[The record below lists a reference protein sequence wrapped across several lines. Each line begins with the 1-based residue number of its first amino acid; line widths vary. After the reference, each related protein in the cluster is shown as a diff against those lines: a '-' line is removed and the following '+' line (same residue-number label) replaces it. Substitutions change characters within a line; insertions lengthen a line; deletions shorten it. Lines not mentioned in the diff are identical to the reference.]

1 MTIKKEGNKFVLRS
15 KDGKK
20 KLGTFDSRK
29 AAEKRERE
37 INFFKNKMK

>member
-1 MTIKKEGNKFVLRS
+1 MIKKVGNKYVLYS

-20 KLGTFDSRK
+20 KLGTFNTKS

-37 INFFKNKMK
+37 IKYFKNK